1 MGVRQMLAQGAQA
14 FEQRAAFR
22 RGGPRPIRRGTV
34 AGACGARRAHA
45 FWFYRCRDVYG
56 QFLAQHQ
63 PALRIERQHRI
74 AILSFLDEPLM
85 EQGTGD
91 AAPFVDRSP
100 FAYAVDAQ
108 RIMPARKHA
117 LGARAAQDVDDLG
130 SPEALSAL
138 RQARDAGH
146 ELPGLHAPV
155 LQRSRL
161 ATVVAGAARTRESL
175 AEVAQ
180 LDRSA
185 AFGRLGITQHLTQ
198 LLARYALFVLEGRAR
213 IRIDLLL
220 NQEFRR
226 ADIGGA
232 EVKCAARGVPVT
244 SGAAGLLIVAFQS
257 LRQIVVHDPTHI
269 GLVDAHPEGGGCD
282 DHLDIVAN
290 EGFLIVAPD
299 CGIESGVIRAYPDS
313 IDALPICCASS
324 STRRRDRQ

>member
-1 MGVRQMLAQGAQA
+1 MRVGQTLAQGAEA

-22 RGGPRPIRRGTV
+22 RGDTRPTRRDTV

-45 FWFYRCRDVYG
+45 FWFYRRRDMYG

-74 AILSFLDEPLM
+74 AILSFLDEALM

-91 AAPFVDRSP
+91 AAPFVDRSL
-100 FAYAVDAQ
+100 FTDAVYAQ
-108 RIMPARKHA
+108 RVVSARNHS

-130 SPEALSAL
+130 RPEALSAL

-155 LQRSRL
+155 LQRSRF
-161 ATVVAGAARTRESL
+161 ATIVAGAARPRESL

-198 LLARYALFVLEGRAR
+198 LLARNALFVFKGRAR

-220 NQEFRR
+220 DQEFRG

-232 EVKCAARGVPVT
+232 E
-244 SGAAGLLIVAFQS
+244 I
-257 LRQIVVHDPTHI
+257 
-269 GLVDAHPEGGGCD
+269 
-282 DHLDIVAN
+282 
-290 EGFLIVAPD
+290 
-299 CGIESGVIRAYPDS
+299 
-313 IDALPICCASS
+313 
-324 STRRRDRQ
+324 